1 MGVSSFSLRAVE
13 SVLETEAVFSLSRL
27 QSLGGEGCSLL
38 PHDHFWI
45 ASERVVTLGRV
56 GPAAGDMFIPCHLAR

>member
-1 MGVSSFSLRAVE
+1 
-13 SVLETEAVFSLSRL
+13 L

-56 GPAAGDMFIPCHLAR
+56 GPAAGDDLDRRQVD